1 MGNKKEKMILL
12 ALLIGSGVL
21 ALLAGTGIYLLQRKS
36 GELEIANQGLK
47 SRVAK
52 AETKI
57 AKLGE
62 LRLQRESADKRLR
75 VAERILPSQEEVEN
89 LVDNLSEFAVESGV
103 VIAKAKPARQG
114 AFAGRGG
121 VVKRFQEADFDLK
134 LVGDFFQFV
143 EFINKLENYK
153 RFIRVDEFS
162 IKSETAKGSALC
174 IGLNFATFT
183 YADSSPSK
191 GGK

>member
-52 AETKI
+52 AQTKI
-57 AKLGE
+57 AKLGQ
-62 LRLQRESADKRLR
+62 LRLQRETADRRLR

-89 LVDNLSEFAVESGV
+89 LVDNLSEFALESG
-103 VIAKAKPARQG
+103 IIISEAKPALHS
-114 AFAGRGG
+114 ALAGRG
-121 VVKRFQEADFDLK
+121 VVKKFHEATFSLK

-162 IKSETAKGSALC
+162 IKSGTAKGSALS